1 MSDERSVGADGD
13 TLRELVAEVAAAY
26 FSNSHVT
33 PTEIPNVIG
42 QIAASLRSVGEG
54 STQGG
59 GEEPTSAKPAKLTSG
74 QIRKSITPDALI
86 SFEDGRPYKILKR
99 HLAALGLTPD
109 DYRAK
114 WGLPYDYPM
123 VAPNQS
129 AARSQIARQVG
140 FWRKDVH
147 GSRSKAL

>member
-1 MSDERSVGADGD
+1 MSERTAPLLWAVTQVVSAHVANASVEP
-13 TLRELVAEVAAAY
+13 REIAPIISAVAAS
-26 FSNSHVT
+26 F
-33 PTEIPNVIG
+33 
-42 QIAASLRSVGEG
+42 ASLGDGAPEAATGE
-54 STQGG
+54 TRL
-59 GEEPTSAKPAKLTSG
+59 TAAK
-74 QIRKSITPDALI
+74 IRKSITPDALI

-140 FWRKDVH
+140 FWRKDGH
-147 GSRSKAL
+147 GSRAKTL

>member
-1 MSDERSVGADGD
+1 MSERTAPLLWAVTQVVSAHVANASVQPREIGVIIGA
-13 TLRELVAEVAAAY
+13 VAASFTSLGEA
-26 FSNSHVT
+26 T
-33 PTEIPNVIG
+33 PESVPGETRPS
-42 QIAASLRSVGEG
+42 AA
-54 STQGG
+54 
-59 GEEPTSAKPAKLTSG
+59 K
-74 QIRKSITPDALI
+74 IRKSITPDALI